1 MTAGFVADGGDI
13 PQRVSCDN
21 GHGHV
26 FDSTV
31 FVFIEARNT
40 ASFFKGKDF
49 KMSKFTRLA
58 ALTAAILIGFS
69 SLAEAR
75 IYCYDSNTGDFLHW
89 GPCYR
94 QYTPGRTY
102 CYDRY
107 TGEFLHW
114 GSC

>member
-1 MTAGFVADGGDI
+1 
-13 PQRVSCDN
+13 
-21 GHGHV
+21 
-26 FDSTV
+26 
-31 FVFIEARNT
+31 
-40 ASFFKGKDF
+40 
-49 KMSKFTRLA
+49 MSKFTRLA